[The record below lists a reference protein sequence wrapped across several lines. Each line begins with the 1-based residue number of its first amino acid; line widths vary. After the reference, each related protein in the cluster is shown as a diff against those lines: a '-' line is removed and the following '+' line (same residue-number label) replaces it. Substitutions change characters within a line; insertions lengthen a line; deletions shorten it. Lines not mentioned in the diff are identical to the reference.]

1 MSKIFYI
8 YESDGDDE
16 WLVAT
21 TSRLRSG
28 IKLAS
33 DLSALR
39 PENEFWV
46 TSRSGGLPPF
56 MVPHIDDV
64 EGL

>member
-21 TSRLRSG
+21 TSRLHRG

-39 PENEFWV
+39 PENEFWI

-56 MVPHIDDV
+56 MAPDLDDV